1 MSIKRIFIVI
11 SAIFAASA
19 VFADN
24 SSVTS
29 KKYVDDLMSGY
40 QGKLPGSGANTLM
53 IYDDETGIGEKSI
66 AATLGNSASAV
77 SVPTVGAVKTGLD
90 GVQDTITGTAGYVMT
105 GTGTPGEVGERAIYS
120 ADTNYSDALVTA
132 ETVNTGVI
140 NAVNN
145 SLRRVNENGDLDS
158 NGTLWEINTSLFAL
172 GYLPDDYTKL
182 EYIESTGTQYI
193 DTGYALTTDNFE
205 ISGRGLKR
213 QDTTGIFF
221 GARNTTSPYVG
232 VMESRTSSSLIS
244 FWTGA
249 AWVTYDAVVADTK
262 YDFKLSCGLDLSCKT
277 SCSGFPDK
285 TFTAA
290 RSYVNG
296 SNINLF
302 GNNPFASVNGSVALY
317 AFSIKDNGVLVR
329 DFIPAKNSSG
339 VVGMYDTVSG
349 QFFTKQGTG
358 DFTAGPSCISPNLL
372 NPANIHQGTIYST
385 SGVASQPT
393 SNRCY
398 FDFIKVKAGDVVYF
412 SAKNN
417 TPAVFYNMY
426 LYTQDNEASYVN
438 AIRGTAFTFGDYSG
452 YKYTITADGYVRGL
466 FLQSENFTPADV
478 VDAQV
483 VIQSSAPTT
492 YRPYG
497 ENICD

>member
-1 MSIKRIFIVI
+1 MCKCDVYTHVRRVCELF
-11 SAIFAASA
+11 
-19 VFADN
+19 
-24 SSVTS
+24 
-29 KKYVDDLMSGY
+29 G
-40 QGKLPGSGANTLM
+40 
-53 IYDDETGIGEKSI
+53 
-66 AATLGNSASAV
+66 
-77 SVPTVGAVKTGLD
+77 VK
-90 GVQDTITGTAGYVMT
+90 
-105 GTGTPGEVGERAIYS
+105 PIYS
-120 ADTNYSDALVTA
+120 STIRDEDSLVTA
-132 ETVNTGVI
+132 ESVNSGVI
-140 NAVNN
+140 NAVNS

-213 QDTTGIFF
+213 QDTTSIFF
-221 GARNTTSPYVG
+221 GARNTASPYVG
-232 VMESRTSSSLIS
+232 VMESRTSNSLIS

-249 AWVTYDAVVADTK
+249 AWVTYGALVADTK

-358 DFTAGPSCISPNLL
+358 DFIAGPSCISPNLL
-372 NPANIHQGTIYST
+372 NPGSIHQGTIYST
-385 SGVASQPT
+385 SGVVGPAN
-393 SNRCY
+393 NRCY

-417 TPAVFYNMY
+417 TPPAYGNIFIYS
-426 LYTQDNEASYVN
+426 DASEESFVTLK
-438 AIRGTAFTFGDYSG
+438 AGSAFTFGDYSG

-466 FLQSENFTPADV
+466 ILQPEDFTPADV